1 MPDLHF
7 KDILITTFCWGTSF
21 ILASAASYNYL
32 SSDLKFD
39 SLLIHIGA
47 SVTLFCAG
55 LLPKMFFIPLKQT
68 LSCTMKPLL
77 LSPKSHLY
85 LTYLGIFITA
95 MGTVL
100 QTLRFSSF

>member
-1 MPDLHF
+1 MPDLNF
-7 KDILITTFCWGTSF
+7 KDIFMTILCWGSSF

-32 SSDLKFD
+32 NAYLKLD
-39 SLLIHIGA
+39 SLLIYIGT
-47 SVTLFCAG
+47 SITLFCAG

-68 LSCTMKPLL
+68 LSSTMKPLL

-85 LTYLGIFITA
+85 LTYLGIFISA
-95 MGTVL
+95 MGIVL